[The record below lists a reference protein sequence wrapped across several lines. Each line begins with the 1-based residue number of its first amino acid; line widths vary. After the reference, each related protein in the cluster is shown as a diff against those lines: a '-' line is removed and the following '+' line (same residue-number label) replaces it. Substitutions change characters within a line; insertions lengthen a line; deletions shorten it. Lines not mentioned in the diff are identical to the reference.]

1 VPPKIAPDVKAR
13 YWYTKAAKLGLAPAQ
28 LALGKLYDKGEGV
41 AKDLVVAQHWYEVAA
56 VQSNAEAQYY

>member
-1 VPPKIAPDVKAR
+1 LGIPIKRQRGVEVDDVKAR

-41 AKDLVVAQHWYEVAA
+41 AKDLAA
-56 VQSNAEAQYY
+56 LVKFCLTCRLE

>member
-1 VPPKIAPDVKAR
+1 VKAR

-41 AKDLVVAQHWYEVAA
+41 AKDLAAAQHWYEVAA
-56 VQSNAEAQYY
+56 VQSNA